1 MMISLF
7 FLVCLSLGIS
17 STVKGVYAEQ
27 RFIQPTTPTSP
38 STHCQNETPCNTLN
52 ELIIRASIGGEQQRE
67 VFSSFQNVI
76 FLSGNHLINVSNKF
90 LSVAEAESL
99 TLQGEGEVTIT
110 CRDDFSFLFIDV
122 YKVTFKSLKFVNC
135 KAFAQY
141 LKTVLPE
148 HFNYT
153 FIFWGSGSSHV
164 DFNKVE
170 IVSENATGVVL
181 LDVSHFKFLKSNFST
196 GGIGIYSRHVTA
208 LYILGCLFRDS
219 SFKIYGSS
227 TDSVNIEFTTFQ
239 QATA

>member
-17 STVKGVYAEQ
+17 STVKGVHAEQ
-27 RFIQPTTPTSP
+27 RFIQPTTPTSL
-38 STHCQNETPCNTLN
+38 STHCRSETPCYTFN
-52 ELIIRASIGGEQQRE
+52 ELIIRASTGGEQQRE
-67 VFSSFQNVI
+67 VFSYFQNII
-76 FLSGNHLINVSNKF
+76 FLSGNHLINVSNNF
-90 LSVAEAESL
+90 LTVAEAESL

-110 CRDDFSFLFIDV
+110 CHNEFFFLFTDV

-141 LKTVLPE
+141 LKMVLPE

-181 LDVSHFKFLKSNFST
+181 FGVISHFKFLKSNFST
-196 GGIGIYSRHVTA
+196 RGIRVHSQHATA

-219 SFKIYGSS
+219 SFKVYGSS
-227 TDSVNIEFTTFQ
+227 TDSVNIKFTTFQ
-239 QATA
+239 